1 MLILLISK
9 AELEREKERKRQS
22 KVLPSM
28 HGFTPQVTSM
38 AYGWARQK
46 LGHCPGVTWV
56 QGHKDLNYPPLL
68 SQTITGELDG
78 K

>member
-28 HGFTPQVTSM
+28 HGFTHLNGLWLGQAKAGALSRCHM
-38 AYGWARQK
+38 GAGAQGLK
-46 LGHCPGVTWV
+46 LSSAVFPNHYWRTRWEV
-56 QGHKDLNYPPLL
+56 
-68 SQTITGELDG
+68 E
-78 K
+78 